1 MSQAESHRAPI
12 YYEEHGDGEPLL
24 LIPGLGC
31 TTTVYALNAPPLSK
45 RFRVVVLDPF
55 GAGRSGTPAGLSMEM
70 LADGAA
76 AVLDAAGVA
85 SAHVLGTSF
94 GGMIAQHVAIEHP
107 ARVRRLVLGCTT
119 PGGERHVLPPPENI
133 DTFMAATGVRD
144 MAEAVRIRGRL
155 NYSDDY
161 FAAHEDEIIMR
172 ARADDVMPQTPAG
185 LEAQLEAVRA
195 HDTFDGL
202 RRIAAPTLVAHG
214 SEDGLVPVENART
227 LAARIRNARLRVY
240 EGARHVFFAERAGEF
255 NDDVIAFLT
264 APDEAISAK

>member
-1 MSQAESHRAPI
+1 
-12 YYEEHGDGEPLL
+12 
-24 LIPGLGC
+24 
-31 TTTVYALNAPPLSK
+31 
-45 RFRVVVLDPF
+45 
-55 GAGRSGTPAGLSMEM
+55 MEM
-70 LADGAA
+70 LADDAA

-94 GGMIAQHVAIEHP
+94 GGMVAQHVALEHP

-133 DTFMAATGVRD
+133 DTFVGRD
-144 MAEAVRIRGRL
+144 RDHRSGRGRPHPTLRL

-161 FAAHEDEIIMR
+161 FAAHEDEIIVR
-172 ARADDVMPQTPAG
+172 ARADEPMPQTPEG
-185 LEAQLEAVRA
+185 LAAQLEAVQA

-214 SEDGLVPVENART
+214 GGGWRSYRSRTART
-227 LAARIRNARLRVY
+227 LAARIPNARLRVY
-240 EGARHVFFAERAGEF
+240 EGARHVFFVERAGEF

-264 APDEAISAK
+264 AAG